1 MMTSLLSA
9 SRRKTDPAVAIV
21 HRPKD
26 APERAGRSLWRFAP
40 LGWLLPLAI
49 LVIWYVL
56 YETGVINP
64 TLFSSPVQVV
74 EALVESMA
82 DGEFWENLLASATRW
97 IVGFL
102 IGAALGLFFGSLTG
116 LSKLSERMLDTTFQM
131 LRTIPFMGL
140 VPLFVIW
147 FGLGEMPKIILIA
160 FAAFFPVYLA
170 TYAGI
175 RDIDRKLIEVGRV
188 YELSTFRTVKD
199 IVMPGALPSVLQ
211 GIRLALGVA
220 WLALVIAELNGA
232 NSGIGYWMQQ
242 GREFVRVDI
251 VLAALLVFAL
261 GGKLVDMLVRMLER
275 RLLGWRD
282 NLAKEMT

>member
-1 MMTSLLSA
+1 MTTTLSA
-9 SRRKTDPAVAIV
+9 QRRKPAPPPTTSSTTP
-21 HRPKD
+21 RSS
-26 APERAGRSLWRFAP
+26 APAARSVWRRLP
-40 LGWLLPLAI
+40 LGWILPLAI
-49 LVIWYVL
+49 LVVWHVL
-56 YETGVINP
+56 YETRVINP

-74 EALVESMA
+74 EALVESIVT
-82 DGEFWENLLASATRW
+82 GIFWENLLTSATRW

-116 LSKLSERMLDTTFQM
+116 LSRLSERLLDTTFQM
-131 LRTIPFMGL
+131 LRTVPFMGL

-147 FGLGEMPKIILIA
+147 FGLGELPKIVLIS

-188 YELSTFRTVKD
+188 YELGPLRTVRD
-199 IVMPGALPSVLQ
+199 IVIPGALPSILQ

-261 GGKLVDMLVRMLER
+261 GGKLVDMFVRMLER

-282 NLAKEMT
+282 NLAKEM

>member
-1 MMTSLLSA
+1 MTTTLPSPLRRKADQTVAAASTPA
-9 SRRKTDPAVAIV
+9 AQERSRRSPLQYV
-21 HRPKD
+21 
-26 APERAGRSLWRFAP
+26 P
-40 LGWLLPLAI
+40 LGWLLPILI
-49 LVIWYVL
+49 LVIWHVL

-64 TLFSSPVQVV
+64 TLFSSPIQVV
-74 EALVESMA
+74 QALVDSMVT
-82 DGEFWENLLASATRW
+82 GELWENLLASVTRW

-102 IGAALGLFFGSLTG
+102 IGASLALFFGSLTG
-116 LSKLSERMLDTTFQM
+116 LSKISERMLDTTFQM
-131 LRTIPFMGL
+131 LRTVPFMGL

-188 YELSTFRTVKD
+188 YELGTFRTVKD
-199 IVMPGALPSVLQ
+199 IVMPGALPSILQ

-275 RLLGWRD
+275 RMLGWRD
-282 NLAKEMT
+282 NLAKEM

>member
-1 MMTSLLSA
+1 MTSLVDAQKSEIGAPAETAARSSA
-9 SRRKTDPAVAIV
+9 ATPR
-21 HRPKD
+21 
-26 APERAGRSLWRFAP
+26 RSLWRYAP
-40 LGWLLPLAI
+40 LGWLLPVLI
-49 LVIWYVL
+49 LVVWYVL
-56 YETGVINP
+56 YEVGVINP

-74 EALVESMA
+74 SALFESMLTGA
-82 DGEFWENLLASATRW
+82 FWANLLASVTRW

-116 LSKLSERMLDTTFQM
+116 LSKISERMLDTTFQM
-131 LRTIPFMGL
+131 LRTVPFMGL

-147 FGLGEMPKIILIA
+147 FGLGELPKIVLIS

-188 YELSTFRTVKD
+188 YELGTARTLRD
-199 IVMPGALPSVLQ
+199 IVIPGALPSILQ

-261 GGKLVDMLVRMLER
+261 GGKLVDMFVRMLEK
-275 RLLGWRD
+275 RLLRWRD
-282 NLAKEMT
+282 NLGKEM

>member
-1 MMTSLLSA
+1 MMTSTLTAARRRAERRADGASTSA
-9 SRRKTDPAVAIV
+9 PTTPDRSRRSF
-21 HRPKD
+21 R
-26 APERAGRSLWRFAP
+26 RNAP
-40 LGWLLPLAI
+40 LGWILPVAI
-49 LVIWYVL
+49 IVIWYIL

-64 TLFSSPVQVV
+64 TLFSSPVQVI
-74 EALVESMA
+74 EALIESMLTGA
-82 DGEFWENLLASATRW
+82 FWENFLASATRW

-102 IGAALGLFFGSLTG
+102 IGASLGLVLGSITG
-116 LSKLSERMLDTTFQM
+116 LSRLSERLLDTTFQM
-131 LRTIPFMGL
+131 LRTVPFMGL

-147 FGLGEMPKIILIA
+147 FGLGEMPKIILIS

-199 IVMPGALPSVLQ
+199 IVMPGALPSILQ

-251 VLAALLVFAL
+251 VIAALLVFAVV
-261 GGKLVDMLVRMLER
+261 GKLVDMFVRMLEQ

-282 NLAKEMT
+282 NLAKEM